1 MNKSKGENM
10 PGHEDDMRD
19 KNKTESAETPSTT
32 PHAQARKNV
41 EEIMRLEEEAIRS
54 RSRAEN
60 LADRVTT
67 VAGSTPCVMLHVF
80 WFGTWVI
87 LNVGLIPGVTP
98 FDPFPFNFLTLVVS
112 LEAIFL
118 TLLVLMSQNRMTK
131 EADKRAHLDL
141 QVNMLAEQEATMILR
156 VVQRIGKH
164 IGLEEET
171 DDDMQRLEDKTDV
184 HELARELD
192 EKSPG

>member
-1 MNKSKGENM
+1 
-10 PGHEDDMRD
+10 
-19 KNKTESAETPSTT
+19 
-32 PHAQARKNV
+32 
-41 EEIMRLEEEAIRS
+41 MRLEEEAIHG
-54 RSRAEN
+54 RSRAEH
-60 LADRVTT
+60 LADRVTR
-67 VAGSTPCVMLHVF
+67 VAGSTPCVMLHTC
-80 WFGTWVI
+80 WFGTWVV
-87 LNVGLIPGVTP
+87 LNVGLIPRVAP

-171 DDDMQRLEDKTDV
+171 DDDMQRLEEKTDV
-184 HELARELD
+184 HQLAKALD
-192 EKSPG
+192 ENSPG

>member
-1 MNKSKGENM
+1 M
-10 PGHEDDMRD
+10 PSHGDDMRD
-19 KNKTESAETPSTT
+19 KNKSESAQASSTT
-32 PHAQARKNV
+32 PHVQVQKNI
-41 EEIMRLEEEAIRS
+41 EEIMRLQTEAIHS

-87 LNVGLIPGVTP
+87 LNVGLIPRVAP

-141 QVNMLAEQEATMILR
+141 QVNILAEQEATMILR

-171 DDDMQRLEDKTDV
+171 DDDMQRLEEKTDV
-184 HELARELD
+184 HELAKALD
-192 EKSPG
+192 EQSPD

>member
-1 MNKSKGENM
+1 
-10 PGHEDDMRD
+10 MRD
-19 KNKTESAETPSTT
+19 KNKRESAQASSTT
-32 PHAQARKNV
+32 PHDQVQKNV
-41 EEIMRLEEEAIRS
+41 EEIMRLEEEAIHS

-60 LADRVTT
+60 LADRVTR
-67 VAGSTPCVMLHVF
+67 VAGSTPCVLLHVC

-87 LNVGLIPGVTP
+87 LNVGLIPGVAL

-171 DDDMQRLEDKTDV
+171 DHDMQRLEDKTDV
-184 HELARELD
+184 HQLARELD